1 MTDGPGGV
9 GPGAVVPDGELAD
22 DEWHR
27 LHPATP
33 LLRGGL
39 LLIAIGGFLFAQFR
53 ERLLDFVIGVADGRG
68 QRGGGGRDRDPVDW
82 LINSGYVPLALGA
95 LVLLVLIVILLF
107 WLSWRMHTYR
117 VTAELVEVRSGVLF
131 RTHRKARL
139 DRIQG
144 VDISRPVLARLL
156 GAAKF
161 EVQVAGDDANVKL
174 DYLRSRD
181 ADELRLEILRLA
193 SGVQAAKRATGAAG
207 GGVGGAAAG
216 AAGAGAASGVAGAPG
231 APATASARLSGF
243 VDDRVQDFL
252 APELDPNAAPPQSVV
267 EMSAKRL
274 IGSTIVSDATLWLLV
289 LIAGS
294 IVTVALSGEFWILFT
309 AVPLV
314 LGFGSYQVRKVI
326 KFLRYTIASTEHGIR
341 VGYGVLATANETIP
355 PGRIHSISVNQSLI
369 WRPFGWWHIRINRAA
384 RSGHGGN
391 GDGQQQQN
399 AIVLPVGSR
408 DDALRVLHLLL
419 PGHDA
424 DELLP
429 VLASGFGRDRGAGD
443 FTTSPRRAAV
453 LRWFSWRRNGFGY
466 LSDAVLLRRGA
477 IWRELV
483 VVPFARVQ
491 SVAASQGPLT
501 RALRLGVVDV
511 HTVQGPISARLGAL
525 DVRDAESLFAHV
537 AASVVTAA
545 AGDTSHRWGVAAATG
560 APPLV
565 IDRVAAVADPAH
577 PDARGVA
584 SPPSSTASS
593 PATPSQ
599 FRTEAGAIQD
609 AAADSGGNSPEQASD
624 PESRDSGADEDER
637 EERA

>member
-1 MTDGPGGV
+1 M
-9 GPGAVVPDGELAD
+9 PDGELAD

-39 LLIAIGGFLFAQFR
+39 LLIAVGGFLFAQFR
-53 ERLLDFVIGVADGRG
+53 ERLLDFVIGIADGRG
-68 QRGGGGRDRDPVDW
+68 QRGGGPGRDGDPLDW
-82 LINSGYVPLALGA
+82 LIRSGYVPLALGA
-95 LVLLVLIVILLF
+95 LVLLVLVVILLF

-144 VDISRPVLARLL
+144 VDIARPVLARLL

-193 SGVQAAKRATGAAG
+193 SGVQAAKRASAGGSAGGAGGGGAAG
-207 GGVGGAAAG
+207 I
-216 AAGAGAASGVAGAPG
+216 PG

-243 VDDRVQDFL
+243 VDDRVQEFL

-274 IGSTIVSDATLWLLV
+274 VGSTIASDATLWLLL

-391 GDGQQQQN
+391 GNQQQQQN

-483 VVPFARVQ
+483 IVPFARVQ

-525 DVRDAESLFAHV
+525 DVRDAEALFAHV

-545 AGDTSHRWGVAAATG
+545 AGDTTHRWGVAAAAG

-565 IDRVAAVADPAH
+565 IDR
-577 PDARGVA
+577 
-584 SPPSSTASS
+584 
-593 PATPSQ
+593 
-599 FRTEAGAIQD
+599 AGAGAGAVSQEG
-609 AAADSGGNSPEQASD
+609 APASAASAADEP
-624 PESRDSGADEDER
+624 DSADKRVRGEP